1 MVDYENQSDWA
12 SMMNFIQRWLRAEF
26 GAPSMARRFALR
38 CARQGS
44 VLGASTG
51 VPGFLA
57 ALCLTIALFAAVPA
71 QAVGTLNWE
80 TNRNLVSAD
89 IKSGKLIPLLEQIAS
104 VTGWHVFV
112 EPDAT
117 CTISAKFDRLPP
129 GEALHLLLH
138 DLNFA
143 LVPATNASAQLF
155 VFHTTMR
162 NATQSVR
169 PANLAGPDSKGKL
182 IPNELIVR
190 LKPGA
195 KIDDLAKLLGAK
207 VTGRIDGLNA
217 YRLQFEDQ
225 AAADAARAQLTSNP
239 DVASVDSNYSIDR
252 PTTPAGAQGANLPPP
267 PQLQLKPPPSDGRII
282 VGLVDTA
289 LQPLGNGLDSFL
301 LKAIS
306 IAGDAQ
312 LDPNSPSHGT
322 SMAETILR
330 SLAAMTKGSSSV
342 QILPVDV
349 YGPNASTSTFDVA
362 NGIAQAVNGGANPI
376 NLSLGSAGD
385 SPFLDSIIQDA
396 RSKNI
401 VFIAAA
407 GNTPVTTAFYPAAY
421 SGVMAVT
428 AIDQGQLASYANHG
442 SFVSLGAPGTS
453 IIYFNNQAY
462 YVMGTSAS
470 AAFISGMAAGY
481 MDSTHNSSS
490 QMQAFLRSN
499 FGVKIVP
506 AK

>member
-1 MVDYENQSDWA
+1 MTI
-12 SMMNFIQRWLRAEF
+12 FIQWCLGAESAVPRNAGRIASNGATRGAVPGAWG
-26 GAPSMARRFALR
+26 GAP
-38 CARQGS
+38 Q
-44 VLGASTG
+44 
-51 VPGFLA
+51 FLA
-57 ALCLTIALFAAVPA
+57 ALWLTVVLFMAFPVQAANS
-71 QAVGTLNWE
+71 LNWE
-80 TNRNLVSAD
+80 TNRNRVSAD
-89 IKSGKLIPLLEQIAS
+89 IKAGKLLPVLEQIAS
-104 VTGWHVFV
+104 ITGWQVFL
-112 EPDAT
+112 EPDTT

-143 LVPATNASAQLF
+143 LVPVTNASSKLF
-155 VFHTTMR
+155 VFRSNMQ

-169 PANLAGPDSKGKL
+169 PANPAGADSKGKL

-195 KIDDLAKLLGAK
+195 KIDELAKLLGAK
-207 VTGRIDGLNA
+207 VTGRIDSLNA
-217 YRLQFEDQ
+217 YRLEFEDA
-225 AAADAARAQLTSNP
+225 AAADAARKQLTDNP
-239 DVASVDSNYSIDR
+239 DVAAVDSNYSIDR
-252 PTTPAGAQGANLPPP
+252 PATPAGAQGSNLPPP
-267 PQLQLKPPPSDGRII
+267 AQLQLKPPPSDGRII

-306 IAGDAQ
+306 VAGDAQ
-312 LDPNSPSHGT
+312 LDPSSPSHGT

-349 YGPNASTSTFDVA
+349 YGPNASTTTFDVA

-453 IIYFNNQAY
+453 VIYFNNQAY

-470 AAFISGMAAGY
+470 AAFISGIAAGY
-481 MDSTHNSSS
+481 MDTTHNSSS
-490 QMQAFLRSN
+490 QMQNFLRSN
-499 FGVKIVP
+499 FGVTIVP

>member
-1 MVDYENQSDWA
+1 MT
-12 SMMNFIQRWLRAEF
+12 NFIQRRL
-26 GAPSMARRFALR
+26 GAKCEALGVALQFALK
-38 CARQGS
+38 CAWRGG
-44 VLGASTG
+44 VLCGLGGAGRVRATLW
-51 VPGFLA
+51 VAMALLTA
-57 ALCLTIALFAAVPA
+57 APAWAAN
-71 QAVGTLNWE
+71 TLNWE
-80 TNRNLVSAD
+80 TNRNRVSAD
-89 IKSGKLIPLLEQIAS
+89 IKAGKLIPLLEQIAS
-104 VTGWHVFV
+104 VTGWQVFL
-112 EPDAT
+112 EPGAT
-117 CTISAKFDRLPP
+117 CAVSAKFERLPP
-129 GEALHLLLH
+129 GEALHLLLR

-143 LVPATNASAQLF
+143 LVPATNASPKLF
-155 VFHTTMR
+155 VFSSSME

-169 PANLAGPDSKGKL
+169 PANPAEAGAKGKV

-207 VTGRIDGLNA
+207 VIGRIDSLNA

-225 AAADAARAQLTSNP
+225 AAADAARQQLASNP
-239 DVASVDSNYSIDR
+239 DVASVDSNFSIDR
-252 PTTPAGAQGANLPPP
+252 PATPVGAQGANVPPP
-267 PQLQLKPPPSDGRII
+267 PQLQLKPPPSDGRVI

-306 IAGDAQ
+306 VAGDAQ
-312 LDPNSPSHGT
+312 PDPNNPTHGT

-330 SLAAMTKGSSSV
+330 SVAAMTKGSSSV

-349 YGPNASTSTFDVA
+349 YGPNASTTTFDVGG
-362 NGIAQAVNGGANPI
+362 GIAKAVNGGANPI

-396 RSKNI
+396 SSKNI

-428 AIDQGQLASYANHG
+428 AIDQGQLASYANRG

-470 AAFISGMAAGY
+470 AAFISGIAAGY
-481 MDSTHNSSS
+481 MDSTHNSVS

-499 FGVKIVP
+499 FGVKISP
-506 AK
+506 GH